1 MLEIIKD
8 YQSPS
13 LAERETIITY
23 DDETK
28 RLHLFADT
36 PKHARKFE
44 KFLDESLPCRK
55 GYSPTGILLMLDGY
69 MIEDTYFTI
78 QKKRVMSEEQRA
90 LAAERARKTLHAY
103 KANNG

>member
-44 KFLDESLPCRK
+44 KYLDESLPCRK
-55 GYSPTGILLMLDGY
+55 GYSENGTLLMLDGY
-69 MIEDTYFTI
+69 MIENTYFTI
-78 QKKRVMSEEQRA
+78 AKKRVMTEEQRA
-90 LAAERARKTLHAY
+90 LAAERARKALQAY
-103 KANNG
+103 KAKNK